1 MKVRKFEDLE
11 VWQISRDLSV
21 EIYRATQDGKF
32 SRDFG
37 LRDQI
42 RRAAVSVMSNIA
54 EGFDRYSRAEFKQ
67 FLSIARGSASEVR
80 SQLHLA
86 LALGYISQPH
96 FDHLNDLCWRI
107 ARMLGSLRA
116 VVGESG

>member
-11 VWQISRDLSV
+11 VWQIARDLSV

-67 FLSIARGSASEVR
+67 FLSIARGSASRCGASYTWPWR
-80 SQLHLA
+80 SATSHRSNS
-86 LALGYISQPH
+86 IT
-96 FDHLNDLCWRI
+96 
-107 ARMLGSLRA
+107 
-116 VVGESG
+116 

>member
-1 MKVRKFEDLE
+1 VAPVEDIGDDGRAGMKVRKFEDLE
-11 VWQISRDLSV
+11 VWQITRDLSV

-54 EGFDRYSRAEFKQ
+54 EGFDR
-67 FLSIARGSASEVR
+67 
-80 SQLHLA
+80 
-86 LALGYISQPH
+86 
-96 FDHLNDLCWRI
+96 
-107 ARMLGSLRA
+107 
-116 VVGESG
+116 

>member
-1 MKVRKFEDLE
+1 MKIRRFEDLG
-11 VWQISRDLSV
+11 VWQKARDLAV
-21 EIYRATQDGKF
+21 AVYRITQDGRF
-32 SRDFG
+32 ARDFG

-54 EGFDRYSRAEFKQ
+54 EGFDRYSRPEFRN

-86 LALGYISQPH
+86 LALGYITQSE
-96 FDHLNDLCWRI
+96 FDRLNELCWEI
-107 ARMLGSLRA
+107 ARMLGSLRS
-116 VVGESG
+116 VVK